1 MLTLTRT
8 PLIPIGLHLGRRTA
22 TVAQL
27 NGTADRLEMSTIAQ
41 CRLPF
46 VEAASPGDAERAVAD
61 ALRRLVTEH
70 RLTGRKVVGCLTADE
85 LFIETVRLPQL
96 PHDEI
101 VKQIPAVAAERLPY
115 PIADAEVRY
124 LLAGEVKQD
133 NVSKQE
139 VILIATPRE
148 AIHRRLRL
156 LELAGLNPVGIDIE
170 PCAWL
175 RCLHRA
181 SHSTATSRTAYLFCG
196 ETTSTVMF
204 TEGSRAL
211 FMKSFPIG
219 GQAFDAAVAQSLDG
233 DLETAANM
241 RAEVFA
247 EDSLNGEDDIHRAVI
262 DALRPCFDAL
272 VSEFELCLRYYKVT
286 FRGRPLEGLV
296 LCGSEAA
303 PWFAEYLGDRV
314 GMKSHTVNPFEGL
327 HRAPAMP
334 RLIGNPGRWS
344 TALGLALKRIP

>member
-1 MLTLTRT
+1 MEEKRSIFSG
-8 PLIPIGLHLGRRTA
+8 LIEAFLKGNLAILLLIISLFAGA
-22 TVAQL
+22 
-27 NGTADRLEMSTIAQ
+27 IA
-41 CRLPF
+41 
-46 VEAASPGDAERAVAD
+46 
-61 ALRRLVTEH
+61 
-70 RLTGRKVVGCLTADE
+70 
-85 LFIETVRLPQL
+85 
-96 PHDEI
+96 
-101 VKQIPAVAAERLPY
+101 
-115 PIADAEVRY
+115 
-124 LLAGEVKQD
+124 
-133 NVSKQE
+133 
-139 VILIATPRE
+139 LIATPRE

-156 LELAGLNPVGIDIE
+156 LEHAGLNPVGIDIE

-181 SHSTATSRTAYLFCG
+181 SHSAATTRTAYLFCG

-204 TEGSRAL
+204 TEGSRPL
-211 FMKSFPIG
+211 FMKSFSIG
-219 GQAFDAAVAQSLDG
+219 GRAFDTAVAQSLDG

-247 EDSLNGEDDIHRAVI
+247 EDTLNGEDDIHRAVI
-262 DALRPCFDAL
+262 DALRPSFDAL

-296 LCGSEAA
+296 LCGSESA

-314 GMKSHTVNPFEGL
+314 GMKSHTVNPIEDL
-327 HRAPAMP
+327 HLASAMP

>member
-1 MLTLTRT
+1 MLTFTRT
-8 PLIPIGLHLGRRTA
+8 QLIPIGLHLGLRTA
-22 TVAQL
+22 TVVQL
-27 NGTADRLEMSTIAQ
+27 SGTADRLELCTTAQ
-41 CRLPF
+41 CRLPSL
-46 VEAASPGDAERAVAD
+46 EGLAPSDAERAMGD
-61 ALRRLVTEH
+61 SLRRLVVEH

-96 PHDEI
+96 PPDEI
-101 VKQIPAVAAERLPY
+101 AKQIPAVAAERLPY
-115 PIADAEVRY
+115 PIADAEVRH

-156 LELAGLNPVGIDIE
+156 LEHAGLSPIGIDIE

-211 FMKSFPIG
+211 FMKSFSIG
-219 GQAFDAAVAQSLDG
+219 GRAFDAAVAQSLDG

-262 DALRPCFDAL
+262 DALRPSFDAL

-286 FRGRPLEGLV
+286 FRGRPLDGLV

-314 GMKSHTVNPFEGL
+314 GMKSHTVNPLGGL

-334 RLIGNPGRWS
+334 RLVGNPGRWS